1 MKRDCVSIHSNKGE
15 SEMSNIL
22 VISTSLRAKSNS
34 DILTERLIAG
44 ATDAGHQVEHISL
57 KGKKF
62 GFCMGCLTCQK
73 TQKCV
78 LKDDANTIAEKVLAA
93 DTLVLV
99 TPIYYYEMSGQ
110 MKTLLDR
117 LNPLYPSDYQF
128 RNVYM
133 MSVAAED
140 DSHVPDRAVNGL
152 RGWIECFEKASFAG
166 SLFCGGIND
175 PGEAAGKSEA
185 QERAYDF
192 GRGLL

>member
-1 MKRDCVSIHSNKGE
+1 
-15 SEMSNIL
+15 MSRVL

-44 ATDAGHQVEHISL
+44 AKDAGHQVECVSL
-57 KGKKF
+57 KGKTLQ
-62 GFCMGCLTCQK
+62 FCKGCLACQK

-78 LKDDANTIAEKVLAA
+78 LNDDANAIAEKALAA
-93 DTLVLV
+93 DTLVFV

-140 DSHVPDRAVNGL
+140 DPHVPDRAVHGL

-175 PGEAAGKSEA
+175 PDEAEGRADA
-185 QERAYDF
+185 QEKAYNF
-192 GRGLL
+192 GRDLC